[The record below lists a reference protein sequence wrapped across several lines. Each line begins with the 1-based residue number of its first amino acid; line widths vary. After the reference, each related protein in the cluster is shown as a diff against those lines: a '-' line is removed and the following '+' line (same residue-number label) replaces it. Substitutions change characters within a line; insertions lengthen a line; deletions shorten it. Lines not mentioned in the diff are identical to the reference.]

1 MQTYTDLSGALK
13 EPDKVQILDLK
24 DQGLTDNPCWDFSTD
39 QFDYTFSGRK
49 PDWGNSPW
57 TIPTDQSGFFTFTV

>member
-24 DQGLTDNPCWDFSTD
+24 DQGLTDNPC
-39 QFDYTFSGRK
+39 
-49 PDWGNSPW
+49 
-57 TIPTDQSGFFTFTV
+57 